1 MFQDVLVPPRDALQS
16 LGAAPALV
24 APSCL
29 LVLFLAQPSRILNLT
44 LLPLFL
50 ASALYTSLAYTTG
63 SPPDDYGRASL
74 NFSLCLIALDRFVV
88 ASPNFEVVFH
98 KSAAEPTPPA
108 WSWRRLGWAL
118 KMMMSMR
125 GAGWSWQ
132 VSGVPTGGAD
142 LSRGRFVRSR
152 LLRTAMLYIVMDAVS
167 TYMQSL
173 PYFHRQ
179 VSLASLS
186 FVERQ
191 INMLSAC
198 AAGALAIAML
208 HSALSALC
216 VASGAWSPGECPDL
230 FGPLS
235 AASSLRGFWSKT
247 WSVFDP
253 HQSFRRPFT
262 TIPRAVLS
270 LLRLSP
276 ASPFTTFLSISF
288 AFFLSALQH
297 AFAVYAMDRRGRG
310 AMLFFCIQPLG
321 ILAETLVSRASKGA
335 GGRSLRNAVG
345 YAWTACWLLNTCT
358 VFFDE
363 LAGMWEVDPAPFSVV
378 KGLTTG
384 QWLSK

>member
-1 MFQDVLVPPRDALQS
+1 MLQDVLVPPRDALQS

-29 LVLFLAQPSRILNLT
+29 LVLFLAQPSRTLNLT

-88 ASPNFEVVFH
+88 ASPNFEVVFR
-98 KSAAEPTPPA
+98 KSAAEPIPPA

-125 GAGWSWQ
+125 GAGWTWQ
-132 VSGVPTGGAD
+132 VSGVPTGGAN

-152 LLRTAMLYIVMDAVS
+152 LLRTAMLYVVMDAVS
-167 TYMQSL
+167 TYMQSR

-216 VASGAWSPGECPDL
+216 VASGAWSPSECPDL

-253 HQSFRRPFT
+253 FIPLAAPPLKRFCDVCSALFRHQSFRRPFT

-276 ASPFTTFLSISF
+276 ASPFTTFLSISL

-321 ILAETLVSRASKGA
+321 ILAETL
-335 GGRSLRNAVG
+335 
-345 YAWTACWLLNTCT
+345 
-358 VFFDE
+358 
-363 LAGMWEVDPAPFSVV
+363 AGMWEVDPAPFSVV
-378 KGLTTG
+378 KGLTMG